1 MSPAGRKW
9 QSMQRVWDKH
19 LLHILALV
27 LLAVMICYIDISGNL
42 LSVRRISKTTL
53 GPIELHTDNST
64 GGVLANATV
73 LITGA
78 AGFIG
83 YSVASYI
90 LQHDLGKVIGIDNFN
105 NDYDVGLKYRRSD
118 RLSHWKSMHLIE
130 GDICDSAL
138 VRNILQQHNVTHVL
152 HLAAQIGMPK
162 HLHAYVPD
170 KMSCFATLFEELH
183 ELKANLS
190 GRPFPRFI
198 YASSLSAY
206 GGNIDILSGNAYGSN
221 KWINEHLASTYFVNF
236 GIASIGLRFS
246 TVYGP
251 WGRPDTTPFRFTER
265 VEQGQNI
272 TVYDQGTTEKGFI
285 YIDDIVSGIIFAMTH
300 SASSAAMM
308 DLGNGN
314 SESNLDLVKVIEQRL
329 RRRARINYER
339 PGVKPP
345 LRGASKM
352 SKADQIIPFKPRVR
366 LEKGIQS
373 FIDWYLAY
381 YGVRSLCASECA
393 DPNWCIPSFF
403 DAVLRESVTMTGQCN
418 IVVYTIYIG
427 ERNVTLYNPLHEGTV
442 DEPTTCY
449 IAFVAKGR
457 LITQPGSLWKMVP
470 VEIAHSLPWDERQ
483 LSRVIKLTPASF
495 FAESVTHAIYADASI
510 QLVAQPK
517 KLVDML
523 TDGDRKRP
531 EKRGGRQAIM
541 MAARHPVRS
550 DPFAEARVIENSK
563 KHRNDISYS
572 IKTMNYQMSNYKR
585 GEQDHNVSLSNLIS
599 GGLLIHD
606 VKSASGRG
614 LRCAWSKEYYAGADR
629 DQVSLPW
636 VLAMAAKT
644 AGATLAPEEE
654 WSKIDSA
661 PDGYLRILPK
671 TLLWNPQLW
680 NRSSETIAEVKKL
693 LIS

>member
-1 MSPAGRKW
+1 MGFRKVLAVNPAGRKW
-9 QSMQRVWDKH
+9 QSMQRVWDYH

-27 LLAVMICYIDISGNL
+27 LLAMVICYIDISGNL

-53 GPIELHTDNST
+53 GPIELHADSST
-64 GGVLANATV
+64 SGVLANATV

-90 LQHDLGKVIGIDNFN
+90 LQHELGKVIGIDNFN

-118 RLSHWKSMHLIE
+118 RLSHWRSMHLIE

-152 HLAAQIGMPK
+152 HLAAQTGMPK

-198 YASSLSAY
+198 YASSLSTY
-206 GGNIDILSGNAYGSN
+206 GGNIDILSGNAYDSN
-221 KWINEHLASTYFVNF
+221 KWINELLASMYFVDF

-251 WGRPDTTPFRFTER
+251 WGRPDTTPFHFTENI
-265 VEQGQNI
+265 EQEKNI

-300 SASSAAMM
+300 PASSAAKM

-314 SESNLDLVKVIEQRL
+314 SENKLDLVKVIEQRL
-329 RRRARINYER
+329 GRRARMNYER
-339 PGVKPP
+339 PEVKPP
-345 LRGASKM
+345 LRGAAKM
-352 SKADQIIPFKPRVR
+352 TKADKVIPFNPKVR
-366 LEKGIQS
+366 LEEGMRS

-393 DPNWCIPSFF
+393 DPKWCIPSFF
-403 DAVLRESVTMTGQCN
+403 DAVLRESVTMTNQCN

-427 ERNVTLYNPLHEGTV
+427 ERNVTLYNPLHEEAV

-449 IAFVAKGR
+449 VAFVAKGR

-495 FAESVTHAIYADASI
+495 FAESVTHAIYVDASI
-510 QLVAQPK
+510 QLVAQPQ

-523 TDGDRKRP
+523 VHDDGEHP
-531 EKRGGRQAIM
+531 RQAIM
-541 MAARHPVRS
+541 MAARHPVRF
-550 DPFAEARVIENSK
+550 DPFAEARVIEHSK
-563 KHRNDISYS
+563 KFRNEISYS
-572 IKTMNYQMSNYKR
+572 IRTMNHQISIYKQ
-585 GEQDHNVSLSNLIS
+585 GEQDHNMSLSNLIS
-599 GGLLIHD
+599 GGLLVHD
-606 VKSASGRG
+606 IKSASGRG

-636 VLAMAAKT
+636 VLTMAAKT

-654 WSKIDSA
+654 WCKIDSA
-661 PDGYLRILPK
+661 PDGYLRILPSHFL
-671 TLLWNPQLW
+671 TFHNI
-680 NRSSETIAEVKKL
+680 SAIAIAEKKTIL
-693 LIS
+693 TS